1 MVSTDTIRTMV
12 GLLGNVIALALFLS
26 PLPTIRRI
34 WKNKTVEQ
42 FSAVPYLATLLN
54 CMLWVVYGLPLV
66 HPHSTLVL
74 TINGSGM
81 AIELFYVLMF
91 IVYSD
96 KKSRP
101 RVLSMFAAELVF
113 VMLVAVMVFLF
124 VHTHQQRSMVVGVLC
139 VFFGTMMYAAPLSV
153 MKLVIQTKSVEY
165 MPLTLSVASFL
176 NGLCWTTYALLRFD
190 LYITIPNGLG
200 VMFSIAQ
207 LALYAIY
214 YKSTQKE
221 MEEKKLNE
229 GMAMQEVVVVGEPPS
244 KAYRAA
250 AQNGADPVLCVH
262 RAANVAEPLRAIH
275 ANVDVLLAGPLEDK
289 LPFLVARLVLTAIA
303 RVEEERRDDAVKALV
318 YEAYARLRDPVYGC
332 TGAIFYLQKCVEDL
346 ESQLRE
352 AQEQVLQSREQ
363 KDQLMNLLRNKELT

>member
-176 NGLCWTTYALLRFD
+176 NGLCWTTY
-190 LYITIPNGLG
+190 IPNGLG

-250 AQNGADPVLCVH
+250 AQNE
-262 RAANVAEPLRAIH
+262 VAEMKSRQLT
-275 ANVDVLLAGPLEDK
+275 LSSLALQSYK
-289 LPFLVARLVLTAIA
+289 